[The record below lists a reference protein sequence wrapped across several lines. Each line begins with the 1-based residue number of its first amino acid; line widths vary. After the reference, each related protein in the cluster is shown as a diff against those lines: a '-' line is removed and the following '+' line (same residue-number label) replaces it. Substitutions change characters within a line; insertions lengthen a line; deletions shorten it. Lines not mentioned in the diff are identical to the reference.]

1 MYNCIL
7 YNKQLRRKLR
17 GKKKNDSGLTEAQ
30 DPTRFQNLNPVLSD
44 TNEGMDGIC
53 SNLVDTS
60 LSDFFRQEEEN
71 KEVGL
76 FFLSTFYQP

>member
-1 MYNCIL
+1 M
-7 YNKQLRRKLR
+7 RD
-17 GKKKNDSGLTEAQ
+17 KKKNGSGLTEAQ
-30 DPTRFQNLNPVLSD
+30 DPTRIQILNPVLSD
-44 TNEGMDGIC
+44 TNEGTDGIC

-76 FFLSTFYQP
+76 FFLSTFINRSHMLII

>member
-1 MYNCIL
+1 M
-7 YNKQLRRKLR
+7 
-17 GKKKNDSGLTEAQ
+17 KKNGSGLTEAQ
-30 DPTRFQNLNPVLSD
+30 DPTRFQNLNAVLSD

-76 FFLSTFYQP
+76 FFLSTFYQPQSHMLII

>member
-1 MYNCIL
+1 M
-7 YNKQLRRKLR
+7 
-17 GKKKNDSGLTEAQ
+17 KKNGSDLTEAQ

-71 KEVGL
+71 KEV
-76 FFLSTFYQP
+76 